1 MINKRLIIVLLT
13 FSSLVL
19 NVISPFYLVHAQQG
33 TPSVNNSLVP
43 EKVDNKTPE
52 AERTTNFSISDRQPE
67 VVDPNLKVE
76 LVVDGLKRSTNM
88 EFLGP
93 NDIVVLDKNL
103 GTVQRI
109 MNGTIQEEPLLD
121 VPVSYKMD
129 RGMMSIAVSRNET
142 NKSTYVFLFYTESA
156 TGKDEYAYDS
166 ALANRVYR
174 YDFKDNKLTNPKL
187 LLNITAESTD
197 DSGMH
202 NGGKIL
208 IGPDGNLY
216 VTVGDLHEHRT
227 TSQNNQTGPP
237 PDGTSV
243 IYRITQD
250 GKPAVD
256 NPFGKNVT
264 TEKFYAYGIRESFG
278 MDFDPLSK
286 KLWDTENGADYG
298 DEINLV
304 SPGFNSGWK
313 RQQGFIVDS
322 FYPDNFVN
330 LGEIGNGGRYSDP
343 EFVWNL
349 PVGPTAL
356 KFLTSDELGGQYRN
370 DMFVGEVNTG
380 SLYHFELND
389 ERTKLILYTPLADR
403 IANNM
408 EELQKIIFGRYFGGI
423 TDIKEGPDHFLY
435 VLNYGGQIWRIV
447 PKISNNIDG

>member
-1 MINKRLIIVLLT
+1 MINIRFTIVYFT
-13 FSSLVL
+13 ISSLVL
-19 NVISPFYLVHAQQG
+19 SLISPYYLVHAQQNTSSANTTLG
-33 TPSVNNSLVP
+33 S
-43 EKVDNKTPE
+43 EKVPDKVPE
-52 AERTTNFSISDRQPE
+52 AERTTNFSISEKNPE
-67 VVDPNLKVE
+67 VIDPNLKAE

-93 NDIVVLDKNL
+93 NDIVVLDKNR

-109 MNGTIQEEPLLD
+109 INGTIQEKPLLD

-129 RGMMSIAVSRNET
+129 RGMMGIAVSRNQT
-142 NKSTYVFLFYTESA
+142 DASTYVFLFYTESA
-156 TGKDEYAYDS
+156 TGTDQYAYDS

-187 LLNITAESTD
+187 LLNITAETSD
-197 DSGMH
+197 DSAMH

-208 IGPDGNLY
+208 IGPDENLY
-216 VTVGDLHEHRT
+216 VIVGDLHEHRT

-250 GKPAVD
+250 GKPAD
-256 NPFGKNVT
+256 GNPFGRNVT
-264 TEKFYAYGIRESFG
+264 NNKFYAYGIRESFG

-304 SPGFNSGWK
+304 NPGFNSGWK
-313 RQQGFIVDS
+313 RQQGFIVDP

-330 LGEIGNGGRYSDP
+330 LGGTGNEGRYSDP
-343 EFVWNL
+343 EFVWTL

-356 KFLTSDELGGQYRN
+356 KFLTSDELGRQYRN

-380 SLYHFELND
+380 SIYHFELND

-403 IANNM
+403 TANSM
-408 EELQKIIFGRYFGGI
+408 EELQQIIFGRFFGGI

-447 PKISNNIDG
+447 PKIGSNIDG